1 MISGVFVEG
10 LGALLELWGEAS
22 LSVAGA
28 AEGLAVAVLA
38 VAVLESSVV
47 WRVWGAEDGE
57 DFEQP
62 KVSGKRE
69 SPRVRA
75 IRDCGWRRGGA
86 LWVDFMEKRGEI
98 EWEENEIV

>member
-28 AEGLAVAVLA
+28 AEGLA

-86 LWVDFMEKRGEI
+86 LWVDFMEKRREI

>member
-1 MISGVFVEG
+1 MISDGVEG
-10 LGALLELWGEAS
+10 LGATLEFRVDDA

-28 AEGLAVAVLA
+28 VEGVAEGGLAEAGLD
-38 VAVLESSVV
+38 SSLV
-47 WRVWGAEDGE
+47 WWGWCAADGE

-69 SPRVRA
+69 SPRVRV
-75 IRDCGWRRGGA
+75 IRDCGRQRGGA
-86 LWVDFMEKRGEI
+86 LWVDFMEKREKN

>member
-86 LWVDFMEKRGEI
+86 LWVDFMEKRREI